1 MTSTPTTQAAVVNTS
16 VEAQSAAQHL
26 NRPAHRGRLV
36 TVTVVSGIL
45 ALVFMVWGIMVGSSD
60 LSVAD
65 VLRTLAGLGEPGTEF
80 IVFEL
85 RLPRALGAL
94 LIGLCLGMA
103 GALTQSFSRNPLATP
118 DIIGVT
124 SGAAMGAVATIALG
138 GGTYAVSSLLVGMG
152 IPLVAIVSGL
162 LTAALVYGL
171 AWRSGVDSYRLI
183 LIGIGVT
190 AAMTGLTNYLIVKA
204 ELGIA
209 AAATQWL
216 VGSLSGISWTSIWPV
231 VIVLLV
237 VTPIALTQTA
247 ALNVSQLGDELSAGL
262 GVGVQRHRVIV
273 LACAVIFTAIAVSA
287 AGPIEFVAFVAPQIA
302 RVLVR
307 SSRPPL
313 IASAFFGAL
322 IVLVADIVGRTVLPW
337 TVPVGI
343 VTAIIG
349 APYLIWLIVRRPNKD
364 GKA

>member
-1 MTSTPTTQAAVVNTS
+1 MTAT
-16 VEAQSAAQHL
+16 VEATAVSKGL
-26 NRPAHRGRLV
+26 NKSVHRGRLV
-36 TVTVVSGIL
+36 TVTVGAGLVSL
-45 ALVFMVWGIMVGSSD
+45 ALLVWGIMVGSSQ
-60 LSVAD
+60 LAATD
-65 VLRTLAGLGEPGTEF
+65 VVKTLVGLGDSGMQF
-80 IVFEL
+80 IVLEL

-94 LIGLCLGMA
+94 LIGMCLGMA

-124 SGAAMGAVATIALG
+124 SGAAMGAVVAITLG
-138 GGTYAVSSLLVGMG
+138 GGSYAVTSLLVGMG
-152 IPLVAIVSGL
+152 IPLIAIFSGL

-190 AAMTGLTNYLIVKA
+190 AAMTGLTNYFIAKA
-204 ELGIA
+204 ELGLA

-231 VIVLLV
+231 VVVLV
-237 VTPIALTQTA
+237 IVTPIALTQTA

-262 GVGVQRHRVIV
+262 GVTVQRHRVIV
-273 LACAVIFTAIAVSA
+273 LACAVVFTAIAVSA
-287 AGPIEFVAFVAPQIA
+287 AGPIGFVAFVAPQIA
-302 RVLVR
+302 RMLVR

-313 IASAFFGAL
+313 IASAFFGAV
-322 IVLVADIVGRTVLPW
+322 IVLLSDLVGRTLLPW

-343 VTAIIG
+343 ITAIIG